1 MWFFGHVCKTIYFC
15 KKATHQ
21 GIHKNFDVLHQH
33 FWQEDTKLWQLVPL
47 MNKLGPNFEKNYEI
61 DPECGVL
68 PVAMIVRLS
77 IFMTKLPSEADAK
90 NRLTYQYNRAFQ
102 MQNSCSL

>member
-1 MWFFGHVCKTIYFC
+1 M
-15 KKATHQ
+15 
-21 GIHKNFDVLHQH
+21 LHEH
-33 FWQEDTKLWQLVPL
+33 FWREDTKLWQLVPL

-68 PVAMIVRLS
+68 AMIVRS
-77 IFMTKLPSEADAK
+77 NIFMTKLPSEADAK
-90 NRLTYQYNRAFQ
+90 NRLTYQYNCVFQ